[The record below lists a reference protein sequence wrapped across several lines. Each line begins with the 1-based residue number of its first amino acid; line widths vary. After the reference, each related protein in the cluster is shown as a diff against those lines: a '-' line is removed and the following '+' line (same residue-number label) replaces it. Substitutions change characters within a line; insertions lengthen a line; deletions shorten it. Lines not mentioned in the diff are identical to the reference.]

1 MMGRLSTMAMLQEV
15 LTF

>member
-1 MMGRLSTMAMLQEV
+1 MTMLQEV